1 MNEYLFIVDVYYDHN
16 KIDVIDRYGVSYNLN
31 PNTHWA
37 LEDQIQDKIYNN
49 EDLWDELCDNLKSHW
64 ELGEEPKYDIIM
76 SVTLVNPNDNEMIE
90 TYKSLTKLEL

>member
-1 MNEYLFIVDVYYDHN
+1 MNEYLFIVDIYYDHN

-31 PNTHWA
+31 PNTHWV

-49 EDLWDELCDNLKSHW
+49 EGLWNKLCDNLKSHW
-64 ELGEEPKYDIIM
+64 ELGEEPKYDIII